1 MGCDTMPEPLLL
13 TPDETAAILG
23 RDLSELREWR
33 KRNVGPNFH
42 DLGGGLIRYVRE
54 SVVRDVQRRAG

>member
-1 MGCDTMPEPLLL
+1 MECQGTVEPLLL
-13 TPDETAAILG
+13 TPAETAAILG
-23 RDLSELREWR
+23 RALSELREWR
-33 KRNVGPNFH
+33 EHNTGPTFH

>member
-33 KRNVGPNFH
+33 MRNVGPNFH
-42 DLGGGLIRYVRE
+42 DLGGCLVRYVRE
-54 SVVRDVQRRAG
+54 SVLNERASG